1 METYAYKAV
10 GADGKEKKG
19 SMQADSRDEVAAKLK
34 EDNLIPLSIGTQ
46 SVLDTELSFGGE
58 RKKKISARDMSVFCR
73 QFSSILRAGVNVI
86 NALEMLGE
94 QTENKT
100 LRVAIKEVQSGV
112 EKGDTLAKAMQNRDG
127 VFPPLLIN
135 MVEAGEASGSL
146 DTSIERMAIQFEK
159 DAKIRGMVK
168 KAMMYPIILCI
179 VAIGVVIVMMAFV
192 IPSFMTMFED
202 IGSDLPAFTKA
213 IVAMSNFIVNR
224 WYILVGAVVA
234 VVVAYKTYAKTDD
247 GAKTL
252 AKIQLKIPVFGSLV
266 TKTACSRFARTM
278 STLLAAGMPMMDA
291 LEITANTMD
300 NLIYKET
307 IQKIKNGVGLGL
319 ELSGQLRSAGIFPSM
334 LVHMTG
340 IGEETGSIEEML
352 TNVANYYDEEVE
364 LATQQLTSLMEPIII
379 LVMAGVVCCLIMAIY
394 GPMITL
400 YDTLG

>member
-300 NLIYKET
+300 NLIYKEA